1 MSFIDGND
9 YNDAGDN
16 GGVKER
22 EEKKRVSIGRGEE
35 QRIKGGEVPIAL
47 ELA

>member
-9 YNDAGDN
+9 NNDAGDN
-16 GGVKER
+16 SGVKER
-22 EEKKRVSIGRGEE
+22 EEKKRVSIGSQKE
-35 QRIKGGEVPIAL
+35 QLIKGWEEPIAL